1 MLTHNR
7 QSPLAPRPRRGF
19 TILEFLVVF
28 TMLSVVGGAVTMVL
42 MRQQRFYTNTSAL
55 TENRAQLRQALNVMP
70 LDLWSASSV
79 GGDVYAMTDSSIDFR
94 AITGASVVCVNNTNS
109 SYIVLPPV
117 KLAKGTT
124 LTAWVNKPVV
134 GDSILVYNDSTS
146 SATARDDR
154 WDKFEITAVDTII
167 GNISGGCTTASFYTQ
182 VADLV
187 PGNPSYQLKLSP
199 LQSKRILSGAP
210 VRIFRRVRYSLFKD
224 TDNKWY
230 LGYYDCLKGR
240 TPVCTATKPVSGP
253 FQPYALPS
261 AGTSG
266 LTFTYYDSTG
276 AATADRFKVARMN
289 VIVRAVPEF
298 AMTDN
303 FYAAN
308 AFQDSLRFDIALRNR
323 K

>member
-1 MLTHNR
+1 MLIHNR
-7 QSPLAPRPRRGF
+7 QSPLALRPRRGF

-28 TMLSVVGGAVTMVL
+28 TMLSVVGAAVTML
-42 MRQQRFYTNTSAL
+42 IMRQQRFYTNNSAL
-55 TENRAQLRQALNVMP
+55 IEGRAQIRQVINVMP
-70 LDLWSASSV
+70 LDLWSVSSV
-79 GGDVYAMTDSSIDFR
+79 GGDVYAMTDSSIDVR
-94 AITGASVVCVNNTNS
+94 AIKGASVVCVNNRSS

-117 KLAKGTT
+117 KLAKATT
-124 LTAWVNKPVV
+124 LTAWVDRPVV

-146 SATARDDR
+146 SATARDDK

-167 GNISGGCTTASFYTQ
+167 GNVAGGCTTFSLYTQ
-182 VADLV
+182 LADLV
-187 PGNPSYQLKLSP
+187 PGNPSYQIKLSP
-199 LQSKRILSGAP
+199 QQSNRILSGAP

-230 LGYYDCLKGR
+230 LGYFDCLKGR
-240 TPVCTATKPVSGP
+240 TPACASTKAVSGP

-276 AATADRFKVARMN
+276 TVTADRFKVARMN

-298 AMTDN
+298 AMTDSY
-303 FYAAN
+303 YAAN
-308 AFQDSLRFDIALRNR
+308 AFQDSLRFDIAFRNR